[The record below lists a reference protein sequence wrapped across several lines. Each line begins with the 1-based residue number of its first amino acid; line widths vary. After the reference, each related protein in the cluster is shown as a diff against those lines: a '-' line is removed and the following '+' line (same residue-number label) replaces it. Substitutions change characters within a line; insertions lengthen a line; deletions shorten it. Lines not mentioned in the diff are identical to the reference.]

1 MLLIEGTLR
10 DEELIGETSQ
20 TPSGLAVGKDTSLEL
35 VRHVDEVKEHSDL
48 IHPLGWGTTSN
59 K

>member
-10 DEELIGETSQ
+10 DEELIGEASQ
-20 TPSGLAVGKDTSLEL
+20 TPNRFAVGKDTSLEL

-48 IHPLGWGTTSN
+48 IHPLRVGNN
-59 K
+59 KQ

>member
-10 DEELIGETSQ
+10 DEELIGEASQ

-48 IHPLGWGTTSN
+48 NHPIRVGNN
-59 K
+59 KQ